1 VVNLDEELKFITDGM
16 LGKLTRW
23 LRILGY
29 DVEYR
34 PDEADDKLI
43 ELAKKTG
50 RTLLT
55 SDLQLYRKAT
65 KMGVNTFLVDGKSDV
80 ENLAKTSKR
89 FNLNIRTEEIEETR
103 CPVCNSKLRLALP
116 SEVEG
121 KIPTIT
127 LKTYKEFWICTNPKC
142 QKIYWQGSHWKK
154 IEEILKEVKK
164 LTG

>member
-1 VVNLDEELKFITDGM
+1 MVNLDEELKFITDGM

-103 CPVCNSKLRLALP
+103 CPVCNFKLRLALP

-121 KIPTIT
+121 KIPTTT

-164 LTG
+164 LTE